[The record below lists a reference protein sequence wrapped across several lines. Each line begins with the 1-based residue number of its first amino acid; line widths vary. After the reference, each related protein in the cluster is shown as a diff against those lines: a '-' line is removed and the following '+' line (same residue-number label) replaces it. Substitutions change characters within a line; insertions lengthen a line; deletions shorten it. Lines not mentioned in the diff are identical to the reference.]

1 MDLWVLLYIFFNTLI
16 MYLFANSKLL
26 QYLGEC
32 LSKMETRVQMRNLNQ
47 IKKHSNWY
55 AIVFKMDH
63 HSNIGLIV
71 RWRPGIG
78 CKVKGIFILLNIG
91 KYQVPA
97 IKQLIISPE
106 A

>member
-16 MYLFANSKLL
+16 MYLFTDSKLL

-32 LSKMETRVQMRNLNQ
+32 LGKMETRVQMRNLNQ
-47 IKKHSNWY
+47 IEKHGNWY
-55 AIVFKMDH
+55 AIVFKMDC
-63 HSNIGLIV
+63 HSDIGLIV
-71 RWRPGIG
+71 GQHPGISH
-78 CKVKGIFILLNIG
+78 KVKGTFILLNIG